1 MDLSWI
7 DTNHSPLEW
16 ALFAA
21 AILGLILLKI
31 YAHKKRNELPDRPEY

>member
-7 DTNHSPLEW
+7 DLNHTPLEW

-21 AILGLILLKI
+21 AVLGLILLKI
-31 YAHKKRNELPDRPEY
+31 YLHKKRNEILDRPEY